1 MENDRLETNGLVIT
15 DDDMPALFKAADG
28 ASLVAQKRYLFLVLG
43 NLLFLVA
50 GAVLSSIP
58 PIPPFSKSE
67 MALMGSISFGIGLF
81 FTLFIHTL
89 EYEKGWYGGR
99 AIAESVKTIAW
110 RYMTCAEP
118 YHTKDCSEVADS
130 KLVAELLTIISE
142 RKELSKF
149 LGGKA
154 GTDQQITEKMREARN
169 LDMESRKRLY
179 LKERIDN
186 QREWYSKK
194 AEINARR
201 GTLWFIAILLA
212 QMFALIFSFYIV
224 YNPETNLNLTGV
236 FSTLTGAF
244 LAWLQVKRH
253 QELAQ
258 SYGLAAHELGLIS
271 ALAANVKTDE
281 ELSEFVADSE
291 SAISREHTLWSARR
305 DSAQKQPISF

>member
-1 MENDRLETNGLVIT
+1 MESNGLVVT
-15 DDDMPALFKAADG
+15 DDDMPALFKAANS

-58 PIPPFSKSE
+58 PIPPLSKSE

-118 YHTKDCSEVADS
+118 YRTKNCSEAADS
-130 KLVAELLTIISE
+130 KLVSELLSIISE

-154 GTDQQITEKMREARN
+154 GMDQQITQKMREARN
-169 LDMESRKRLY
+169 LDTESRKQLY
-179 LKERIDN
+179 LKERIAN

-194 AEINARR
+194 AETNERR

-212 QMFALIFSFYIV
+212 QLFALIFSFYIV
-224 YNPETNLNLTGV
+224 YNPGTTLNLTGV

-271 ALAANVKTDE
+271 ALAENVKTDD